1 MPYHYMLIDGE
12 RYDFPYGIG
21 MREFFLL
28 NEDEFFP
35 RLKSNIPYS
44 HSISFFHEQQID
56 RKELGQSLGYYG
68 YAWIH
73 YVFIFT
79 CNLCGYKY
87 HIIRTS
93 PFAFRDKS
101 KDVK

>member
-1 MPYHYMLIDGE
+1 MKM
-12 RYDFPYGIG
+12 FV
-21 MREFFLL
+21 
-28 NEDEFFP
+28 P
-35 RLKSNIPYS
+35 RFKSNIPYS
-44 HSISFFHEQQID
+44 HSISFFHEQQMS

-68 YAWIH
+68 YTWLH
-73 YVFIFT
+73 YVLIFT

-87 HIIRTS
+87 HIIKIS

>member
-1 MPYHYMLIDGE
+1 MMIDGE
-12 RYDFPYGIG
+12 RYYFPYGIG
-21 MREFFLL
+21 MEEFFLL
-28 NEDEFFP
+28 NEYEFFP
-35 RLKSNIPYS
+35 RQKSKIPYS
-44 HSISFFHEQQID
+44 LSVSFFHEQKMS

-68 YAWIH
+68 YAWKH
-73 YVFIFT
+73 FVFIFT
-79 CNLCGYKY
+79 CNLCGHKY